1 MDFSF
6 DVGIALAKVPVNVCP
21 LIDDTDFKTRK
32 TSVAYNASGL
42 SLTWNF
48 LDTQGNYTQTAVTPA
63 ASGNYNWIHQ
73 GGGMYSIAIP
83 ASGGASINNNA
94 AGMGWFTGIATGV
107 LPWAGPRM
115 TFRAANINNSL
126 ITGTAKLQVDLNQI
140 AGSNVSGGAGGIPML
155 GVVDRGVAQAVTSNT
170 IQLRAALA
178 IAANV
183 IVGSVVYVSSA
194 TTGVSQSAVI
204 TAYNASTNTATLSP
218 AWEVTPTGTIEYFVF
233 AAPRA
238 PTDSAALPSVS
249 VADIAAAA
257 LAKFFTTDS
266 GVLYAG
272 AVNGSVVKELGSV
285 SGGAAPSASTVASAV
300 WNNATRTLSAG
311 TNIVL
316 AKGTGITGFN
326 DLDAT
331 AVQAAAMAANNAYDA
346 PTKAEMDAGLAP
358 LATSAGVTSAVSAL
372 ATTSQLNSAVA
383 PLATS
388 AGVTSAISALATTSQ
403 LNAAVAPL
411 ATTAQLAPLAT
422 SAGMT
427 SAISAL
433 ATTNQLNSAVAPLA
447 TTAQLNS
454 AVAPLATASGLT
466 SAVAPLA
473 TSAGVTSAVTPLATS
488 AGLTSAVAPLATTS
502 QLNSAVAPLAT
513 ANGVTSAVAPLATA
527 AGLASAVA
535 PLATSA
541 GVSSATSGLA
551 TTSQLNA
558 AVSSLATASGL
569 SSVAS
574 SLTSLLQAV
583 SAMNDVSVSEIL
595 TTQMG
600 ESYAANG
607 TAPTLAQALFA
618 IHQHLMSFE
627 IVGTNR
633 VVKRLNGTTA
643 FTEALN
649 DSVTPTGLTR

>member
-1 MDFSF
+1 MDIAL

-21 LIDDTDFKTRK
+21 LISDTDFKTRM
-32 TSVAYNASGL
+32 TSIAYNSAGM

-48 LDTQGNYTQTAVTPA
+48 LDTQGNYTQTAVTPTTG
-63 ASGNYNWIHQ
+63 GNYNWLHQ
-73 GGGMYSIAIP
+73 GGGMYSIAMP
-83 ASGGASINNNA
+83 SAGGASINNNA
-94 AGMGWFTGIATGV
+94 SGVGWFTGIATGV
-107 LPWAGPRM
+107 LPWVGPRIA
-115 TFRAANINNSL
+115 FRIANINNAL
-126 ITGTAKLQVDLNQI
+126 LMGTAKLQVDLNQI
-140 AGSNVSGGAGGIPML
+140 ASSNVSGGTGGIPML
-155 GVVDRGVAQAVTSNT
+155 GVVDRGTAQAVTSTT
-170 IQLRAALA
+170 IQLRAALT

-183 IVGSVVYVSSA
+183 IVGSVVYVSNA

-238 PTDSAALPSVS
+238 PTDSAALPAVS
-249 VADIAAAA
+249 VADLTAAA
-257 LAKFFTTDS
+257 LAKFFTQDS
-266 GVLYAG
+266 GLLYAG
-272 AVNGSVVKELGSV
+272 AVNGSVVKEIGSQT
-285 SGGAAPSASTVASAV
+285 GGAAPSASTVAAAV
-300 WNNATRTLSAG
+300 WNNSTRTLSAG
-311 TNIVL
+311 TNIAL

-358 LATSAGVTSAVSAL
+358 LATAAGVTSAVSAL
-372 ATTSQLNSAVA
+372 ATTSQLDSAV
-383 PLATS
+383 
-388 AGVTSAISALATTSQ
+388 
-403 LNAAVAPL
+403 
-411 ATTAQLAPLAT
+411 APLAT

-433 ATTNQLNSAVAPLA
+433 ATSSQ
-447 TTAQLNS
+447 
-454 AVAPLATASGLT
+454 
-466 SAVAPLA
+466 
-473 TSAGVTSAVTPLATS
+473 
-488 AGLTSAVAPLATTS
+488 LTSAVAPLATTS

-513 ANGVTSAVAPLATA
+513 AAGVTSAVSALATTNQLNSGLAPIATTAQLNAAVAPLATA
-527 AGLASAVA
+527 SGVTSAVA

-541 GVSSATSGLA
+541 GVTSAVTPLATAAGLTSAVAPLATTTQLNNAVSPLA
-551 TTSQLNA
+551 TTSGVA
-558 AVSSLATASGL
+558 SAVAPLATASGLASAVAPLATASGL
-569 SSVAS
+569 SSLATTAQLNSAVSALATSAGLASVAS

-583 SAMNDVSVSEIL
+583 ASLNDVSVSEIL

-627 IVGTNR
+627 FVGANR

-643 FTEALN
+643 FTEVLN
-649 DSVTPTGLTR
+649 DATTPTGLTR

>member
-1 MDFSF
+1 MDIAL

-21 LIDDTDFKTRK
+21 LISDTDFKTRM
-32 TSVAYNASGL
+32 TSIAYNSAGM

-48 LDTQGNYTQTAVTPA
+48 LDTQGNYTQTAVTPTTG
-63 ASGNYNWIHQ
+63 GNYNWLHQ
-73 GGGMYSIAIP
+73 GGGMYSIGMP
-83 ASGGASINNNA
+83 AAGGASINNNA
-94 AGMGWFTGIATGV
+94 SGVGWFTGIATGV
-107 LPWAGPRM
+107 LPWVGPRIA
-115 TFRAANINNSL
+115 FRIANINNAL
-126 ITGTAKLQVDLNQI
+126 LMGTAKLQVDLNQI
-140 AGSNVSGGAGGIPML
+140 ASSNVSGGTGGIPML
-155 GVVDRGVAQAVTSNT
+155 GVVDRGTAQAVTSNT
-170 IQLRAALA
+170 IQLRAALT

-183 IVGSVVYVSSA
+183 IVGSVVYVSNA

-238 PTDSAALPSVS
+238 PTDSAALPAVS
-249 VADIAAAA
+249 VADLTAAA
-257 LAKFFTTDS
+257 LAKFFTQDS

-272 AVNGSVVKELGSV
+272 AVNGSVVKEIGSQT
-285 SGGAAPSASTVASAV
+285 GGAAPSASTVAAAV
-300 WNNATRTLSAG
+300 WNNSTRTLSSGA
-311 TNIVL
+311 NIAL

-331 AVQAAAMAANNAYDA
+331 AVQAAATAALNAYDP
-346 PTKAEMDAGLAP
+346 PTKAEMDSGLAP

-383 PLATS
+383 PLATT

-422 SAGMT
+422 NAGMT

-433 ATTNQLNSAVAPLA
+433 ATTAQLNSGLAPIATAAQLTAAVAPLA
-447 TTAQLNS
+447 KTTDVTS
-454 AVAPLATASGLT
+454 ATSTLATASGLT
-466 SAVAPLA
+466 SALAPVAKTA
-473 TSAGVTSAVTPLATS
+473 DITAAA
-488 AGLTSAVAPLATTS
+488 APLATTA

-551 TTSQLNA
+551 TASQLNS

-583 SAMNDVSVSEIL
+583 AALNDVSVSEIL

-607 TAPTLAQALFA
+607 TAPTLAQAIFA

-627 IVGTNR
+627 FVGASR

-643 FTEALN
+643 FTETLN
-649 DSVTPTGLTR
+649 DAVTPTGLTR